1 MNKIADYFN
10 LGSLVVV
17 VVTFVLFTLAL
28 FTKGFTHDL
37 ILEAAI
43 FLVSVKLIIMM
54 HRNKVATDSLYEK
67 LNEIHK
73 KVDAIEP
80 RQS

>member
-73 KVDAIEP
+73 KVDAIGP

>member
-54 HRNKVATDSLYEK
+54 HRSKVATDSLYEK